1 MRRSLT
7 ERALF
12 LLFALVP
19 GYGVSADP
27 LVAGAD
33 RDYAPFSYLEQ
44 DEPIGFDIEFAE
56 LLAESMGRDFAYRLA
71 PWGEIHRS
79 LREGEIDVVLGAL
92 HTPAREEYLSFTNP
106 YNTFEFS
113 LVVHESSKVSSVRQM
128 DGRTMAYL
136 EYDAVPEILLRN
148 AGVEPVMVPY
158 PSLSRSVEAVAAGD
172 QQFTVAP
179 RAFVHALDDSVRERI
194 RVIHQDELVCTYRI
208 GVRKALDALLPAMNR
223 AIAEIVSSPEYAALQ
238 QRWFEVSHEPRAPH
252 VADGTADGTAET
264 LHVAVALIVI
274 LAAVGAIL
282 SMRLRAQ

>member
-12 LLFALVP
+12 LLFALMS
-19 GYGVSADP
+19 GYGASADP

-33 RDYAPFSYLEQ
+33 IDYAPFSYLEH
-44 DEPIGFDIEFAE
+44 DEPIGFDIDFAE
-56 LLAESMGRDFAYRLA
+56 LLAESMGRDFSYRLA
-71 PWGEIHRS
+71 PWREIHRS

-92 HTPAREEYLSFTNP
+92 YTPAREEYLSFTNP

-136 EYDAVPEILLRN
+136 EYDAVPEILLRKM
-148 AGVEPVMVPY
+148 GVEPDMVSY
-158 PSLSRSVEAVAAGD
+158 PSLSRSVEAVADGE
-172 QQFTVAP
+172 QHFTVAP
-179 RAFVHALDDSVRERI
+179 RAFVHALDDSIRERI
-194 RVIHQDELVCTYRI
+194 RVIHHDELVCTYRI

-238 QRWFEVSHEPRAPH
+238 QRWFEVSHGPGEPEF
-252 VADGTADGTAET
+252 ADGTAET
-264 LHVAVALIVI
+264 LRVAIALIVL
-274 LAAVGAIL
+274 LAAVGTIL